1 MRKAEAA
8 LAFDDQGMV
17 AERTEPWG
25 ANGLTVG
32 LTLSWPEGFRAPT
45 GAGMADA
52 EPLFGHRDPPPN
64 PGALPVRHSRP
75 AAERSGRCLKT
86 ASLSTLAAGR
96 HGRIRAA
103 RQQVWASLF
112 RCRSSICIASSFTNS
127 MNNWFR
133 A

>member
-32 LTLSWPEGFRAPT
+32 LTLSRPEGFRAAT

-52 EPLFGHRDPPPN
+52 EPLFGT
-64 PGALPVRHSRP
+64 ATRP
-75 AAERSGRCLKT
+75 RNSATCPSATPDQRQSGRV
-86 ASLSTLAAGR
+86 A
-96 HGRIRAA
+96 
-103 RQQVWASLF
+103 V
-112 RCRSSICIASSFTNS
+112 
-127 MNNWFR
+127 
-133 A
+133 